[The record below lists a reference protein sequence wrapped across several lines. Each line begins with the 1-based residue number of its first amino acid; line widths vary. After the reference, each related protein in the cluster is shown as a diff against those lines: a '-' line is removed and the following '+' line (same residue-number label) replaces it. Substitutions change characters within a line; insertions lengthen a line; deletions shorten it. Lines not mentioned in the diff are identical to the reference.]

1 METIRFD
8 VAAGVATITLD
19 RPQQKNAINGA
30 MTGELAEAVATVRDD
45 DNIRALVIAG
55 AAGAFCAGGDIK
67 AMLANRDDPAA
78 RQARMRFHHRW
89 LEQLVHLD
97 KPVIAAVDGAAFG
110 AGFGLALAADL
121 VIASTRA
128 KFSMAFMKIGLV
140 PDFGALY
147 TLPRIVG
154 LQRAKEI
161 IYSARTVAADE
172 AVSLGIAL
180 EAVEAE
186 ALPDRARAI
195 ATSLAAASPTAFMLS
210 KRALNVSQLNDFR
223 TMLDMELTS
232 QSVAFATPEHGDA
245 VDAFLDKRPPAFEWP
260 ARED

>member
-1 METIRFD
+1 M
-8 VAAGVATITLD
+8 
-19 RPQQKNAINGA
+19 
-30 MTGELAEAVATVRDD
+30 GE
-45 DNIRALVIAG
+45 
-55 AAGAFCAGGDIK
+55 
-67 AMLANRDDPAA
+67 
-78 RQARMRFHHRW
+78 RW